1 MTLKLDDNVSFVKG
15 VGAERARLLK
25 SINISTVSDALNYWP
40 RKHDDYSTVMPIK
53 DCRPGKVTIRAKI
66 TNISQRYARRGLHI
80 TKAVATDYSDSMSI
94 VWFNQPYRFK
104 SIKSGVEYYISGDYD
119 VNNGYLSLANPTIVE
134 VSELS
139 RSSLIQAVYP
149 ETKKIKSS
157 LIRNLV
163 NNIYKDVQEIKET
176 LPNAIVQK
184 YNLIARHDAIRLLH
198 QPTKFDDLSKARER
212 LAFEELFQMQ
222 LASLLLRED
231 AHKQKSPVI
240 KFNANTVKESIKHL
254 GFDLTDD
261 QRVVLWQI
269 YNDMNKNI
277 PMNRLVEGDVG
288 SGKTAVAAL
297 ASLMVIKNN
306 FQVLFMAPTEILAK
320 QHFKSLAD
328 LFNKIDPAI
337 TVGLLVGSMSS
348 NEKTDVRTRIRDGHI
363 SVIIGTHA
371 LIEQKTVVENSGLVI
386 VDEQHRFGVNQRLRL
401 KHSDG
406 TFPHFLSMTATPIPR
421 SLALTLYGELD
432 LSVIRHLPKGRKKIK
447 TEIVNNALRYDF
459 YLGLD
464 KKISDG
470 HKIFVVCPLI
480 EKSELLNL
488 ANAIDVYDELA
499 FGVFKNRKVGLI
511 HGRMKSSE
519 KDKVMLDFKNGN
531 LDVIVATT
539 VIEVGVDIPDANIMV
554 IESAERFGLAQ
565 IHQLRGRVGRGS
577 EQGYCYLIPSSEVGK
592 TRRLRAV
599 SENSDGFK
607 LAELDLE
614 LRGPGAIY
622 GVRQTGVLDLRIARF
637 DDRKLI
643 SITKKAAQEFIKD
656 KVDMLEY
663 PELVLR
669 IKHFQSLTIL
679 N

>member
-1 MTLKLDDNVSFVKG
+1 MTLKLDDSISYVKG
-15 VGAERARLLK
+15 IGAERARLLK
-25 SINISTVSDALNYWP
+25 SINIITVSDALDYWP
-40 RKHDDYSTVMPIK
+40 RKHDDYSKITAIK
-53 DCRPGKVTIRAKI
+53 NCRPGKVTIKARI
-66 TNISQRYARRGLHI
+66 TGVSHRYAKRGLHI
-80 TKAVATDYSDSMSI
+80 TKALATDASDSMSI
-94 VWFNQPYRFK
+94 IWFNQPYRHN

-119 VNNGYLSLANPTIVE
+119 VNNGYLSLANPTVVE

-139 RSSLIQAVYP
+139 KSSLIQAVYP
-149 ETKKIKSS
+149 ETKRIKSS
-157 LIRNLV
+157 LIRNLIK
-163 NNIYKDVQEIKET
+163 NIYNDVQEIKET
-176 LPNAIVQK
+176 LPETIVQK
-184 YNLIARHDAIRLLH
+184 FDLISRHQAIKLLH
-198 QPTKFDDLSKARER
+198 QPSKVGDLNKARER

-222 LASLLLRED
+222 LASLLLKEETYKQESPAIKFD
-231 AHKQKSPVI
+231 ADVI
-240 KFNANTVKESIKHL
+240 KSSLQHL

-269 YNDMNKNI
+269 FKDMDKSV

-297 ASLMVIKNN
+297 ASLMVIKND

-320 QHFKSLAD
+320 QHFSNLKK
-328 LFNKIDPAI
+328 LFNSIDPKI
-337 TVGLLVGSMSS
+337 TIGLLVGSMS
-348 NEKTDVRTRIRDGHI
+348 NKEKASTRAQIRDGKL
-363 SVIIGTHA
+363 SVIVGTHA
-371 LIEQKTVVENSGLVI
+371 LIEEKTNVEKSGLVI
-386 VDEQHRFGVNQRLRL
+386 VDEQHRFGVNQRLKL

-406 TFPHFLSMTATPIPR
+406 TYPHFLSMTATPIPR

-432 LSVIRHLPKGRKKIK
+432 LSIIRHLPKGRKKIK
-447 TEIVNNALRYDF
+447 TEIINNALRYDF
-459 YLGLD
+459 YLGLN
-464 KKISDG
+464 KQISDG

-480 EKSELLNL
+480 EKSESLNL
-488 ANAIDVYDELA
+488 ASATEVHSELA
-499 FGVFKNRKVGLI
+499 SGVFKKRRVGLI
-511 HGRMKSSE
+511 HGRMKSDE
-519 KDKVMLDFKNGN
+519 KDKVMLDFKNGD

-577 EQGYCYLIPSSEVGK
+577 EQGYCFLIPSSEVGK

-643 SITKKAAQEFIKD
+643 SITKKAAQDFIMD